1 MLPFIGLPGLVPS
14 LFISSG
20 RIGVVDL
27 DMSAIPD
34 KSPADEWV
42 GGVKLNRVPYK
53 AGSSSK
59 HLTAACPCHEFLPE

>member
-1 MLPFIGLPGLVPS
+1 
-14 LFISSG
+14 
-20 RIGVVDL
+20 
-27 DMSAIPD
+27 MSAIPD